1 MENMQNITYN
11 ILFTILKLLFFL
23 AILKQIK
30 TKNNKYAL
38 IQIIAYFVFDFIFL
52 SSFYNLK

>member
-1 MENMQNITYN
+1 MQNITYN
-11 ILFTILKLLFFL
+11 ILFTILKLLLFL